1 MRIAYG
7 EEQYTGQEAEIVV
20 PLREHGWY
28 HVRSEVQDIST
39 KPRLRRTEFRG
50 DPVTRMQM
58 MRVLADLK
66 YLMIRARYHSE
77 QIEGRYVNRQIF
89 IISTCILEFILITV
103 VITFFQSP
111 ICHIGGGRIIAG
123 WRNRQF
129 SRNMRVSRGI
139 HGNVMREMRLGIR
152 ERADQ
157 RFRSSGSSRMREM
170 RLQRPRGLLRSHDG

>member
-50 DPVTRMQM
+50 DPVTRTQM

-77 QIEGRYVNRQIF
+77 QIEGRYVNRQIS
-89 IISTCILEFILITV
+89 IISTCILEFILITTL
-103 VITFFQSP
+103 ITFFP
-111 ICHIGGGRIIAG
+111 VF
-123 WRNRQF
+123 N
-129 SRNMRVSRGI
+129 
-139 HGNVMREMRLGIR
+139 L
-152 ERADQ
+152 
-157 RFRSSGSSRMREM
+157 
-170 RLQRPRGLLRSHDG
+170 PY